1 MHFDGQSYHKYN
13 SSSSSSS
20 SSRSLVKAESE
31 ELDSE
36 GCSDSILLSFM
47 ILGHLFFFSGTFYR
61 VLKVFFARTFYRVYF
76 IESKSFFAIRLP
88 AGFRCQILLPRFL
101 PLIFVL
107 SITSKSI
114 WRRWLVS
121 WFNVNTALTLV
132 IRKIGEFSFLIIYK

>member
-31 ELDSE
+31 ELDSG

-61 VLKVFFARTFYRVYF
+61 VLKVFLQELF
-76 IESKSFFAIRLP
+76 IES
-88 AGFRCQILLPRFL
+88 IL
-101 PLIFVL
+101 
-107 SITSKSI
+107 
-114 WRRWLVS
+114 
-121 WFNVNTALTLV
+121 
-132 IRKIGEFSFLIIYK
+132 